1 MDGGLFIPNYGDRMA
16 GQVGASDVTGRWDR
30 WSARKLA
37 KWAMRTLF
45 GNPWTNTRNRYL
57 LETYGALCIALR
69 TLSKASKYISAP
81 SHVSTLILQT
91 WSRRYCGLLYFVY
104 WTL

>member
-57 LETYGALCIALR
+57 LETYGAL
-69 TLSKASKYISAP
+69 
-81 SHVSTLILQT
+81 
-91 WSRRYCGLLYFVY
+91 LLYAHLVKLLN
-104 WTL
+104 TLVHRAMFLP